1 VFFLSANATADDVF
15 SLKDADD
22 NVESWTF
29 VASRTGANE
38 VTVGADAAESMA
50 NLATAIIT
58 DSVYWKAYYDATAL
72 ASIYANG
79 LIGVY
84 AKTIKAFRCYITQT
98 GGTLAG
104 YVANYSAEIEY
115 KSDPSIV
122 IAIPTSDPAV
132 AYSGFSQAKANLENG
147 ELHNVLAEDKI
158 YSWNGDA
165 NSGTGEWYTMTEG
178 LMPVATA
185 DAGGGTLG
193 KVTADTDSGLDITG
207 IGILVVKVDTSTIDF
222 TAGGSLEVVDGGI
235 SADKLNSDVAG
246 AGIVL
251 NGTTNAIEANVDNS
265 TLEVD
270 TDVIRVKD
278 DGITAAKINSDV
290 AGAGLTQNGT
300 TGALEAFVDSTT
312 LEIGLGGIKVKD
324 GGIDTTQLAD
334 DAVDKT
340 KIDADVAGTGL
351 QQAVDGSLEVR
362 YDDVTITQDAGV
374 LEVKDGGIS
383 NIHLADDAVGS
394 DEIQDDAVTAA
405 HINADV
411 AGSGL
416 VANGTTGALDVNVDG
431 TSLEVATDVLGVK
444 DGGISAAKLNS
455 DVAGAGII
463 LNVTTNA
470 IDVNVDDSTIAIVSD
485 VVGVKDAG
493 IGTDQLAGT
502 SVTAAKLGSDVA
514 GSGLTGGNGSAIDVN
529 AGTAIKID
537 TDAVAV
543 DFAST
548 KTNDNA
554 SAITVG
560 QIVYVKADGDV
571 DLAKADVANL
581 DTFELGVVEDASIA
595 ATESGKIVLRRGA
608 IIGGFS
614 GLTPGQHLYVSRAT
628 AGAYQQNLTG
638 FVAGEFVYSV
648 GRAISA
654 TELLFNPEFMFE
666 Y

>member
-1 VFFLSANATADDVF
+1 MSEGA
-15 SLKDADD
+15 
-22 NVESWTF
+22 
-29 VASRTGANE
+29 VA
-38 VTVGADAAESMA
+38 
-50 NLATAIIT
+50 LAT
-58 DSVYWKAYYDATAL
+58 S
-72 ASIYANG
+72 S
-79 LIGVY
+79 
-84 AKTIKAFRCYITQT
+84 
-98 GGTLAG
+98 
-104 YVANYSAEIEY
+104 S
-115 KSDPSIV
+115 
-122 IAIPTSDPAV
+122 
-132 AYSGFSQAKANLENG
+132 
-147 ELHNVLAEDKI
+147 
-158 YSWNGDA
+158 
-165 NSGTGEWYTMTEG
+165 
-178 LMPVATA
+178 
-185 DAGGGTLG
+185 GGGIIG
-193 KVTADTDSGLDITG
+193 KVTADSDKGLSITTG
-207 IGILVVKVDTSTIDF
+207 VLSVKNDNSTIGF
-222 TAGGSLEVVDGGI
+222 NISGQLEVKDGGI
-235 SADKLNSDVAG
+235 NSAELAVDSVTAEKINADVAG
-246 AGIVL
+246 
-251 NGTTNAIEANVDNS
+251 S
-265 TLEVD
+265 
-270 TDVIRVKD
+270 
-278 DGITAAKINSDV
+278 
-290 AGAGLTQNGT
+290 GLTQNGT
-300 TGALEAFVDSTT
+300 TGALEAFVDTTT
-312 LEIGLGGIKVKD
+312 LELDLAGAIKVKD

-362 YDDVTITQDAGV
+362 YDDVTITQDAGI
-374 LEVKDGGIS
+374 LEVKDGGIG

-394 DEIQDDAVTAA
+394 DEIQDDAVTAV

-416 VANGTTGALDVNVDG
+416 TQNETTGALDVNVDG

-455 DVAGAGII
+455 DVAGAGIV

-470 IDVNVDDSTIAIVSD
+470 VDVNVDDSTIAIVSD
-485 VVGVKDAG
+485 VVGVKDGG
-493 IGTDQLAGT
+493 I
-502 SVTAAKLGSDVA
+502 SAAKLNSDVA
-514 GSGLTGGNGSAIDVN
+514 GAGIALNGTTNAIDVN
-529 AGTAIKID
+529 TGTAIKID

-543 DFAST
+543 DFAAT

-581 DTFELGVVEDASIA
+581 DTFELGVVEDASIDA
-595 ATESGKIVLRRGA
+595 AASGKIVLRRGA